1 MLGTYVTKRRSFLM
15 RATQFFGA
23 TIALTLAAATA
34 QAGSLRTADLIGQ
47 PSDAARTAAVQQLV
61 KYGVPADAAQAR
73 VASLSNDEVQ
83 RLRIEVGSAPAAG
96 KVSSGTWLVLIGAG
110 VYVYMTY
117 K

>member
-1 MLGTYVTKRRSFLM
+1 MHAIQTLGAAMT
-15 RATQFFGA
+15 
-23 TIALTLAAATA
+23 LTLAAATA
-34 QAGSLRTADLIGQ
+34 QAGGLRTADLLGQ

-73 VASLSNDEVQ
+73 VASLSADEVQ